1 MVINTLLALGA
12 ILSYIDVLSALQGS
26 SLLFLQIVPIPPVH
40 RIIALHYNC
49 KYVQH
54 LQVEECLEEAGENTE
69 EKGAVFLRMTVM
81 QEFCDLEQILS
92 KTISP
97 HAPLMILV

>member
-26 SLLFLQIVPIPPVH
+26 SLLFLQIVPIPPVQ

-54 LQVEECLEEAGENTE
+54 FQVEECLDKAGENTE
-69 EKGAVFLRMTVM
+69 EKERRSQPDYG
-81 QEFCDLEQILS
+81 
-92 KTISP
+92 
-97 HAPLMILV
+97 